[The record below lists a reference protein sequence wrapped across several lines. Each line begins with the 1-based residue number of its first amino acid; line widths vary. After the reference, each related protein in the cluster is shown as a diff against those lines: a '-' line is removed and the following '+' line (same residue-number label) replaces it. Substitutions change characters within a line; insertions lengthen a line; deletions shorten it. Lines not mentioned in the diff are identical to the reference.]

1 MKLTTFFLLFL
12 GLGTQL
18 CLAQSDPKVHAK
30 DIVIKVLIDSL
41 TNALNRIYIFPE
53 KSILMSDH
61 LKRQFKKGAYDK
73 HLTDR
78 KLLAEKISADI
89 QSVHRDGHLRV
100 NYDPAFA
107 ERLRAAPQESGMVD
121 KNREVNKAKSEN
133 FSFKKLEILDGNIG
147 YLQFSGFIGFIEEAK
162 PTITAA
168 FRFLANTD
176 AIIIDLRRNGGGSPW
191 MVKQIASYLY
201 AERTRLNDIYE
212 RRKNETKEF
221 WAEPEI
227 AENMKLSMPLY
238 ILTSNNTFSAA
249 EDFTY
254 AMQVNKRAV
263 IVGDTTGGGAHPTG
277 PVDIGQG
284 FVVNIPFARSI
295 NHITK
300 TDWEGTGVLP
310 DVAVP
315 ADQALVT
322 AHQLALEAL
331 LSKAQTPQ
339 ENKRLAWSLNALK
352 VHDYDESLDISKLQ
366 RYVGKYGRF
375 TISSKENQFYLHD
388 DDGSSYGLRPISGN
402 LFLASEWMQVE
413 FLPDDGK
420 ASSIRFIGKAG
431 WEDVY
436 TKTK

>member
-1 MKLTTFFLLFL
+1 MKFRIFFLLFL
-12 GLGTQL
+12 GLGTPL
-18 CLAQSDPKVHAK
+18 SFGQSNPKAHSK
-30 DIVIKVLIDSL
+30 DIAIKVLIDSL
-41 TNALNRIYIFPE
+41 TNALDRIYIFPE
-53 KSILMSDH
+53 KSKLMSDH
-61 LKRQFKKGAYDK
+61 LKGQFKKGAYNKDV
-73 HLTDR
+73 TDP

-107 ERLRAAPQESGMVD
+107 ERLRKAPSESGMVD
-121 KNREVNKAKSEN
+121 KDGEVSKAKSEN

-147 YLQFSGFIGFIEEAK
+147 YLQFFGFIGFIEEAK

-168 FRFLANTD
+168 FRFLANTE
-176 AIIIDLRRNGGGSPW
+176 AIIIDVRRNGGGSPW

-212 RRKNETKEF
+212 RRKNETMEF

-284 FVVNIPFARSI
+284 FGHLR
-295 NHITK
+295 
-300 TDWEGTGVLP
+300 
-310 DVAVP
+310 VP
-315 ADQALVT
+315 ST
-322 AHQLALEAL
+322 
-331 LSKAQTPQ
+331 T
-339 ENKRLAWSLNALK
+339 
-352 VHDYDESLDISKLQ
+352 LQ
-366 RYVGKYGRF
+366 RQIGR
-375 TISSKENQFYLHD
+375 ELVFYL
-388 DDGSSYGLRPISGN
+388 
-402 LFLASEWMQVE
+402 M
-413 FLPDDGK
+413 
-420 ASSIRFIGKAG
+420 
-431 WEDVY
+431 
-436 TKTK
+436 